1 MRAPEI
7 SIIVPVYQAEKW
19 MRRCLDTIIVQ
30 SFVDWE
36 CILVD
41 DGSTDDSGA
50 VCDEY
55 AARDNRFK
63 VIHKENGGVSSARQ
77 VGLDIARGSYV
88 IHADT
93 DDYPPLL

>member
-19 MRRCLDTIIVQ
+19 MRRCLDSIVAQ
-30 SFVDWE
+30 SFADWE

-77 VGLDIARGSYV
+77 VGLDIA
-88 IHADT
+88 
-93 DDYPPLL
+93 